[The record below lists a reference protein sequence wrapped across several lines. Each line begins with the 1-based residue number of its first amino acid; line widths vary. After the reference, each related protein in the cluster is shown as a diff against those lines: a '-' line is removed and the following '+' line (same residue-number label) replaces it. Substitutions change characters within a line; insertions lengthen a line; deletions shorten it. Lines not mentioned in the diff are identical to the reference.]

1 MKIVF
6 NSEEK
11 EFLRNNAKGI
21 LASDLTEI
29 FNKKFKRNINVEQIR
44 AFKKNHRISSGVDC
58 KFKKNKNHP
67 LYVPIGSE
75 RVFRNYNQKEILV
88 KNEYNEWEPKQKYL
102 YRRYIGEIPKGYTI
116 LFLDNNIENF
126 SLDNLALIPIKVKS
140 TMGLCKLRY
149 GDKELNK
156 ISILIA
162 ELKIL
167 RQEKKRSLRNE
178 RKRLCE
184 N

>member
-6 NSEEK
+6 NNEEK

-44 AFKKNHRISSGVDC
+44 VFKKNHRISSGVDC

-102 YRRYIGEIPKGYTI
+102 
-116 LFLDNNIENF
+116 
-126 SLDNLALIPIKVKS
+126 
-140 TMGLCKLRY
+140 
-149 GDKELNK
+149 
-156 ISILIA
+156 
-162 ELKIL
+162 
-167 RQEKKRSLRNE
+167 
-178 RKRLCE
+178 
-184 N
+184 